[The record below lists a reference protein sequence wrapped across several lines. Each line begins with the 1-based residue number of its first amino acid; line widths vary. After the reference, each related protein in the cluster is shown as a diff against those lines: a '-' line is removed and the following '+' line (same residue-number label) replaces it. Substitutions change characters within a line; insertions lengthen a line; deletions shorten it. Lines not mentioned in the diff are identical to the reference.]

1 MLCCLAKKE
10 ASGRGVIREKGS
22 GGVSDTV
29 KTIGLERSCRLSG
42 E

>member
-1 MLCCLAKKE
+1 MLCRLAKKE
-10 ASGRGVIREKGS
+10 TSGRGVIRGKGS

-29 KTIGLERSCRLSG
+29 KTIGIERSCRLFW